1 MTATVIMFSVPT
13 MSYLEVADA
22 KRWSWTRIGALAPA
36 TLIIFVKEPFASN
49 IDHLSKSVIFFL
61 P

>member
-36 TLIIFVKEPFASN
+36 TLIIFVK
-49 IDHLSKSVIFFL
+49 
-61 P
+61 